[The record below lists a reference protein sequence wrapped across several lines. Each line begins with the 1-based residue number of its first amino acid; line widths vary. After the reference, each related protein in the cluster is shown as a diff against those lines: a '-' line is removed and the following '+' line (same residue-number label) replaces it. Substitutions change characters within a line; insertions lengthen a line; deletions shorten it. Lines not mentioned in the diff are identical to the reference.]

1 MKEEGW
7 GKEEKKITFRQV
19 TGTKGI
25 GTNFAVRLPELRRRR
40 GIEGKGKEK
49 EEKRER

>member
-19 TGTKGI
+19 TGTKG
-25 GTNFAVRLPELRRRR
+25 NR
-40 GIEGKGKEK
+40 K
-49 EEKRER
+49 EEKSER